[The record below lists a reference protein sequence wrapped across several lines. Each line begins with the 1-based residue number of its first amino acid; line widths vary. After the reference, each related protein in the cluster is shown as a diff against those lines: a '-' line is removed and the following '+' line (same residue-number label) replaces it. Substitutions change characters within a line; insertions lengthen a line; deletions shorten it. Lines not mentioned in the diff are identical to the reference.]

1 MSQKR
6 KVIVGRRR
14 IQQIAAREVALAFS
28 KSTEN
33 KLYANQTSTDSEHT
47 DNESDI
53 KPFNL
58 LESLKEWALT
68 HGINHS
74 QFSSLLKLLRR
85 HDCHQTFPADSR
97 SVIKAHDKVVEKC
110 VEPGKYVHFHLYKF
124 VESYISR
131 LPEVKQL
138 ALQINIDGLPLF
150 KSSAVHVWPILG
162 YVVGVSC
169 EPFVI
174 GLYCG
179 SKKPGSVNKYLE
191 QFVQEFISLKEKLL
205 LRNIDLQLHS
215 FICDAPAKAFIKG
228 IKGHTGYF
236 GCDKCEVEGE
246 YINNRVVYLKN
257 NARERDDISFRTRRD
272 DEHHLQTTVLEEIS
286 TLDMIKCFPAD
297 YMHLICLG
305 VVRKL
310 LTVWIKG
317 KPSSHKLSGK
327 KISEL
332 SDVLISYAPHIVSEF
347 QRKPRWSI

>member
-1 MSQKR
+1 YSGKTADTT
-6 KVIVGRRR
+6 
-14 IQQIAAREVALAFS
+14 IAAREVALAFS

-33 KLYANQTSTDSEHT
+33 VVVENRLNVVEPIIEDSEDVYSPFSRNYMPNQTSTDSEHT

-150 KSSAVHVWPILG
+150 KSSAAVHVWPILG

-179 SKKPGSVNKYLE
+179 SKKPG
-191 QFVQEFISLKEKLL
+191 
-205 LRNIDLQLHS
+205 
-215 FICDAPAKAFIKG
+215 
-228 IKGHTGYF
+228 
-236 GCDKCEVEGE
+236 
-246 YINNRVVYLKN
+246 
-257 NARERDDISFRTRRD
+257 
-272 DEHHLQTTVLEEIS
+272 
-286 TLDMIKCFPAD
+286 
-297 YMHLICLG
+297 
-305 VVRKL
+305 
-310 LTVWIKG
+310 
-317 KPSSHKLSGK
+317 
-327 KISEL
+327 
-332 SDVLISYAPHIVSEF
+332 
-347 QRKPRWSI
+347 